1 MKEIAPREAW
11 NVPQTLKCAFVL
23 NIDNLRPL
31 LFPIYISVVLINLTF
46 PKSMK
51 AYYFLDIHLH
61 VLIVI
66 RHYET
71 LIYLNEDDFLFKIS
85 FYSK

>member
-1 MKEIAPREAW
+1 MKEITPREAW

-23 NIDNLRPL
+23 NIDNLHPL
-31 LFPIYISVVLINLTF
+31 LFPIYISVILINLTF
-46 PKSMK
+46 PQSVK

-66 RHYET
+66 RHY
-71 LIYLNEDDFLFKIS
+71 
-85 FYSK
+85 